1 MYNMA
6 DGTGQTL
13 NECFDALRPAAALGL
28 SVFSAELWKSC
39 PDGWFSDEE
48 TGIAERPAR
57 LALEPFGP
65 GFLWLFLCFS
75 ALLGRLPSGFSDGG
89 GAFALASALLL
100 VQLALSDGLY
110 MILQD
115 QWSLALGG
123 LGLARLAL
131 SEGFSPELERRLSA
145 SLFVLLLWLISAL
158 AALSL
163 KKCSPLGL
171 GDAKLLAADALLIGR
186 EGLIFSAS
194 AAFLGA
200 GVYAAL
206 IILVSKGGQRDRISF
221 GPFVCLG
228 IMLYLLSTSCM

>member
-1 MYNMA
+1 MNDLFA
-6 DGTGQTL
+6 
-13 NECFDALRPAAALGL
+13 ALRPAAALGL
-28 SVFSAELWKSC
+28 SLFSAELWKSC
-39 PDGWFSDEE
+39 PDSWFSDE
-48 TGIAERPAR
+48 GASIGGRPAR

-65 GFLWLFLCFS
+65 GFLWLFFCFS
-75 ALLGRLPSGFSDGG
+75 ALPTGLSSGFSNGKD
-89 GAFALASALLL
+89 AFLLASALLL

-115 QWSLALGG
+115 QWNLALGG
-123 LGLARLAL
+123 LGFARLAL

-145 SLFVLLLWLISAL
+145 SLLVLLLWLASAL
-158 AALSL
+158 IALSL

-186 EGLIFSAS
+186 EGLIFSAA

-200 GVYAAL
+200 GIYAAL
-206 IILVSKGGQRDRISF
+206 IILVLKGGQRDRISF

-228 IMLYLLSTSCM
+228 IMLYLVSTSYM

>member
-1 MYNMA
+1 M
-6 DGTGQTL
+6 
-13 NECFDALRPAAALGL
+13 NEFSAALRPAAALGL
-28 SVFSAELWKSC
+28 SFFSAELWKSC
-39 PDGWFSDEE
+39 PDGWFTDAGA
-48 TGIAERPAR
+48 GIAERPAR
-57 LALEPFGP
+57 LILEPFGA
-65 GFLWLFLCFS
+65 GFLWLFICFS
-75 ALLGRLPSGFSDGG
+75 ALLGGLSSEALEGG
-89 GAFALASALLL
+89 RAFILASALLL

-115 QWSLALGG
+115 QWSVALGLIG
-123 LGLARLAL
+123 TARLAL

-145 SLFVLLLWLISAL
+145 SLFVLVLWLISAL
-158 AALSL
+158 IAVSL

-171 GDAKLLAADALLIGR
+171 GDAKLLAADALLTGR

-200 GVYAAL
+200 GICTAL
-206 IILVSKGGQRDRISF
+206 IIPFSKGGQRDRISF